1 METSPDIF
9 LFTTGT
15 ILFKTGVYFMNLT
28 DLFSLKGKT
37 ALGTD
42 GGLLAK

>member
-1 METSPDIF
+1 LAKE
-9 LFTTGT
+9 T
-15 ILFKTGVYFMNLT
+15 ILFKTGVYFMKLT

-37 ALGTD
+37 ALVTG